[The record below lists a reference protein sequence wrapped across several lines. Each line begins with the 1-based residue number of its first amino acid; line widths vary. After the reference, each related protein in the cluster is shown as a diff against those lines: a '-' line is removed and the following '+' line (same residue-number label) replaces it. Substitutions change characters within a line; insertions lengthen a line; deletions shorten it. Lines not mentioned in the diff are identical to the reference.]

1 MQVDTQPVIYSNHG
15 HQGESIILGQYG
27 QYGSN
32 LEADESPKGFG
43 FSNDSIRRGFIRK
56 VYLIL
61 LGQLFTSLAIISI
74 MVFNTKLQYAVAR
87 NPWVLMISFIMTIA
101 ILVVLVCN
109 EGLRRQMP
117 VNFVLLVCFTI
128 AQSFLLASAAC
139 HYAPMEVFT
148 AVLITAIVCLGLTLF
163 ALQTKYDFTMLGGI
177 LVASVIILLFFGIAI
192 MFVGGSLASTIYAS
206 ISALIFSVYLV
217 YDTQLMMGGNHR
229 YSISPEEYI
238 FAALN
243 LYIDVVNIFMDILR
257 LIGGSDG

>member
-1 MQVDTQPVIYSNHG
+1 KMHIESQPVMYSNRE
-15 HQGESIILGQYG
+15 HQGESISLGQYG

-32 LEADESPKGFG
+32 LESGEQPKGFG

-61 LGQLFTSLAIISI
+61 LGQLVTSLAIISI
-74 MVFNTKLQYAVAR
+74 MVFNTEFQYAVAR

-101 ILVVLVCN
+101 ILVILVCN
-109 EGLRRQMP
+109 EDLRRQTP
-117 VNFVLLVCFTI
+117 ANFVLLVCFTI
-128 AQSFLLASAAC
+128 AQSFLLGSAAC
-139 HYAPMEVFT
+139 HYAPKEVFT
-148 AVLITAIVCLGLTLF
+148 AVLITTAVCLGLTLF

-177 LVASVIILLFFGIAI
+177 LVASVIILIFFGIVT
-192 MFVGGSLASTIYAS
+192 MFAGGGLASTIYAS
-206 ISALIFSVYLV
+206 ISAVVFSVYLI

-238 FAALN
+238 FSALN

-257 LIGGSDG
+257 LIGGSD